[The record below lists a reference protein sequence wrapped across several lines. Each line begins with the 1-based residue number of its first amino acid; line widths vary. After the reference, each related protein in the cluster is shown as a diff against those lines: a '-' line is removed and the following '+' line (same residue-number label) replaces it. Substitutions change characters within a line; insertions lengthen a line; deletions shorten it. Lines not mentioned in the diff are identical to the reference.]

1 VAPGTLRPILRDDD
15 RARNRQSSR
24 RDRSCLAEIGRLGE
38 IGPLGEKAVAA
49 AFINGVIDF
58 AGAALL
64 VTLAPSVSVVVTN
77 TKTIDTV
84 LHSMEGL
91 VAVASSVVY
100 LSRCRHPG
108 ASVWRASLTAG
119 LATISG
125 EKCKSGD
132 RLVEANDCSRQL
144 NITARGSASDGAP
157 SRHEY

>member
-1 VAPGTLRPILRDDD
+1 MAPGTLRPILRDDD

-24 RDRSCLAEIGRLGE
+24 RDRSCLAEIGR
-38 IGPLGEKAVAA
+38 LGEKAVAA

-91 VAVASSVVY
+91 AVVSSVVY

-119 LATISG
+119 LPTISG

-144 NITARGSASDGAP
+144 DITARGSASDGAP